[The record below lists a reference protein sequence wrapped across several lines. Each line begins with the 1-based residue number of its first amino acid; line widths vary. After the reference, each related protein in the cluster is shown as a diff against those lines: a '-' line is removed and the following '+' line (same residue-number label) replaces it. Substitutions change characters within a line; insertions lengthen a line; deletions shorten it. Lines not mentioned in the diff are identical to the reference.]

1 MKSGMT
7 AIIKKISGL
16 IFPAAILF
24 GVYIMLYSET
34 SVGGGFAG
42 GIVVA
47 SSFILLTL
55 AFGASH
61 QRIDRKFTLALASY
75 GAIGFLVSAFVRMI
89 GFAQTK
95 GVPSLIFDR
104 LIVFVMNISIG
115 TLFAAGLFSI
125 FITLASLRIGPIE
138 KGQA

>member
-1 MKSGMT
+1 MT
-7 AIIKKISGL
+7 AIIKKIAGL
-16 IFPAAILF
+16 IFPAAVLF

-34 SVGGGFAG
+34 STGGGFAG

-61 QRIDRKFTLALASY
+61 QKINRKFTLALASY
-75 GAIGFLVSAFVRMI
+75 GAIGFIIPAFVRMT
-89 GFAQTK
+89 GFVPAK
-95 GVPSLIFDR
+95 GVPLLIFER
-104 LIVFVMNISIG
+104 FVVVVMNISIG

-125 FITLASLRIGPIE
+125 FISLAALRIGPVDKE
-138 KGQA
+138 QA